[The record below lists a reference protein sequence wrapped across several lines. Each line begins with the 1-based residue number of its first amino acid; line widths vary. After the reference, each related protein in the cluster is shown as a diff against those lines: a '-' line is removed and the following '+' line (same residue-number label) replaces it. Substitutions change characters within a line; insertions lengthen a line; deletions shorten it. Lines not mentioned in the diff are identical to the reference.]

1 MMKVRISAAALAL
14 GLAVAMASAPAQART
29 HHADVNATAAR
40 AQAIGGEVIGG
51 EAGMTAHRNAAL
63 RECTAQ
69 ANRFGEATYGGDT
82 PSQVYRAC
90 MMQHGEAE

>member
-1 MMKVRISAAALAL
+1 MMTVRTSAAALAL
-14 GLAVAMASAPAQART
+14 GLVIAVASAPVQART
-29 HHADVNATAAR
+29 VRTDAPGYAAR
-40 AQAIGGEVIGG
+40 AQAVGGET
-51 EAGMTAHRNAAL
+51 GMTAHRDAAL
-63 RECTAQ
+63 RACSAQ